1 MAHGVFTSL
10 LHERL
15 MRSALLTTTGVVL
28 SAAGVASAVRSPQ
41 PAAPIAIVD
50 VTIID
55 VERGEQRP
63 HQTVLVRGNTIEL
76 VGAASSVTVPRGST
90 VISGG
95 GKFLIPGL
103 WDMHVHLSMAGREA
117 LPVFLAAGVT
127 GVRDMGGDPIVI
139 RWRDSVASGA
149 LKGPRIKAAGVIVE
163 SARWLQM
170 VRNLTRPL
178 NRPGLTQELDRRF
191 AVATAED
198 AERAVD
204 SLAKLGADL
213 VKIRN
218 FPAASAYFTLVR
230 AATRRGMRVA
240 GHAPPIGLVGTVSD
254 SGFASLEHTMLASAN
269 GKLVEGF
276 TQLTP
281 EARRDLL
288 QRLARNGTAWNP
300 TFVSGASRLVPD
312 TAMARFIA
320 DTIGNSDPTFRYVPR
335 TLRDE
340 WKTQFSMRAVDPDTS
355 TDWGA
360 IERSSLGVVRE
371 VADAGVMI
379 LAGSDLS
386 VPPLVPGFALLKELE
401 VFVREAGLTPREAL
415 AAATINPAT
424 TLGLSDK
431 IGRVAPGFLAD
442 LVLLDRDP
450 LSDIS
455 AIRDV
460 RAVVANGVAYDR
472 ETLNRLALA
481 AAK

>member
-1 MAHGVFTSL
+1 
-10 LHERL
+10 
-15 MRSALLTTTGVVL
+15 MRRVTLTIAGIACFAVGLV
-28 SAAGVASAVRSPQ
+28 AAVKAPQ

-55 VERGEQRP
+55 VERGERRP
-63 HQTVLVRGNTIEL
+63 HQTVLVRGNSIEL
-76 VGAASSVTVPRGST
+76 VGASGSVSVPRGST
-90 VISGG
+90 VISGA

-103 WDMHVHLSMAGREA
+103 WDMHVHLSMAGRNA

-139 RWRDSVASGA
+139 RWRDSVASGV
-149 LKGPRIKAAGVIVE
+149 LQGPRIKAAGIIVE

-178 NRPGLTQELDRRF
+178 NRPGLMQELDRRF
-191 AVATAED
+191 SVATAED
-198 AERAVD
+198 AERAAD

-218 FPAASAYFTLVR
+218 FPVASAYFTLVR
-230 AATRRGMRVA
+230 VAKRHGMRVA

-254 SGFASLEHTMLASAN
+254 SGFASLEHTLLANAN

-300 TFVSGASRLVPD
+300 TFVSGASRLVSD
-312 TAMARFIA
+312 TAMARLIA
-320 DTIGNSDPTFRYVPR
+320 DTSGNSDPTFRFVPR
-335 TLRDE
+335 ALREE
-340 WKTQFSMRAVDPDTS
+340 WRTQFSMRAVDPDTS

-371 VADAGVMI
+371 VADAGVML

-401 VFVREAGLTPREAL
+401 VLVKDAGLTPREAL
-415 AAATINPAT
+415 AAATLNPAT
-424 TLGLSDK
+424 TLGMSDK
-431 IGRVAPGFLAD
+431 IGRIAPGFLAD

-455 AIRDV
+455 ALRDV
-460 RAVVANGVAYDR
+460 RAVVANGLAYDR
-472 ETLNRLALA
+472 ETLSRLALS